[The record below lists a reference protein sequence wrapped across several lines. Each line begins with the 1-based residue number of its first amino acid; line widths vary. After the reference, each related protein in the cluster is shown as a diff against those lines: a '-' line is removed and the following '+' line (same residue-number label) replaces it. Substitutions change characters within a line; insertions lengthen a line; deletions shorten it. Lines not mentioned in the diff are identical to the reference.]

1 MILNL
6 ICLAL
11 SVGGL
16 YVSYR
21 IYKEKHSGKPMI
33 CPLNGKCEIVLS
45 SKYAK
50 IAGIG
55 LEYFGMLF
63 YGILFIGNSLVL
75 FGFLNSVNID
85 ILLFVVACGGML
97 FTVYLTYIQKF
108 VLKSWCTWCLSSAFT
123 TSSVFVVLLIKMLVK

>member
-16 YVSYR
+16 YISYR

-33 CPLNGKCEIVLS
+33 CPLNGKCEIVLT

-50 IAGIG
+50 IGGVG

-63 YGILFIGNSLVL
+63 YGILFIGNILIL
-75 FGFLNSVNID
+75 FGFLAARNVD
-85 ILLFVVACGGML
+85 IFLFIVACGGML
-97 FTVYLTYIQKF
+97 FTLYLTYIQKF

-123 TSSVFVVLLIKMLVK
+123 TSSIFIVLLIKMLSK

>member
-16 YVSYR
+16 YISYR

-63 YGILFIGNSLVL
+63 YGILFVGNILILSGIVVSQQI
-75 FGFLNSVNID
+75 SVF
-85 ILLFVVACGGML
+85 LFVVACGGIL
-97 FTVYLTYIQKF
+97 FTIYLTIIQKF

-123 TSSVFVVLLIKMLVK
+123 TTFIFIVLVIKMFLK

>member
-6 ICLAL
+6 VCLLL
-11 SVGGL
+11 SLGGL

-21 IYKEKHSGKPMI
+21 IYKEKHSGKPMV
-33 CPLNGKCEIVLS
+33 CPLDGKCEIVLF

-55 LEYFGMLF
+55 LEYFGVLF
-63 YGILFIGNSLVL
+63 YGIILIGSKILLAGVWYSEQVNLILFI
-75 FGFLNSVNID
+75 I
-85 ILLFVVACGGML
+85 ACGGIL
-97 FTVYLTYIQKF
+97 FTIYLTIIQKF

-123 TSSVFVVLLIKMLVK
+123 TTSIFIVLVIKMFLK

>member
-1 MILNL
+1 MIFNL

-11 SVGGL
+11 SVGGM
-16 YVSYR
+16 YISYR

-63 YGILFIGNSLVL
+63 YGILFIGNILILS
-75 FGFLNSVNID
+75 GFLASVNIN
-85 ILLFVVACGGML
+85 IFLFVVACGGML
-97 FTVYLTYIQKF
+97 FTLYLTYIQKF

-123 TSSVFVVLLIKMLVK
+123 TSSVFIVLLIKMLVK

>member
-16 YVSYR
+16 YISYR

-33 CPLNGKCEIVLS
+33 CPLNGKCEIVLT
-45 SKYAK
+45 SKYGK

-63 YGILFIGNSLVL
+63 YGIILIGSNILLAEVWYSGQVSLILFI
-75 FGFLNSVNID
+75 
-85 ILLFVVACGGML
+85 VACGGML
-97 FTVYLTYIQKF
+97 FTVYLTIIQKF

-123 TSSVFVVLLIKMLVK
+123 TSSVFVVLIIKMLLK